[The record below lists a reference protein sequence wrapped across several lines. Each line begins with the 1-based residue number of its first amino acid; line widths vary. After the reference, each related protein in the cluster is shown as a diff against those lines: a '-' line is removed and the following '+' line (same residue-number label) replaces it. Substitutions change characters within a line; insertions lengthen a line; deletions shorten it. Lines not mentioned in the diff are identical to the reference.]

1 VAEQPPPG
9 PAAAAGRRA
18 SLRAGVLLALAG
30 VLLALTGA
38 GRPWAR
44 VSSAVEL
51 PGLGGGR
58 FGGASL
64 SGNDLAPLS
73 GLALLALVLVIG
85 IAATRGRGRVVVG
98 LALVALGL
106 GLVAATLATAARAGD
121 QAAGRARRGQ
131 LEGVA
136 AGSLQ
141 VTTPRTG
148 PLLVAVGG
156 LLVAGAGAE
165 AVRRGRGWPS
175 LGAAFRAPPDRPA
188 VAEAEGEPPWEGD

>member
-1 VAEQPPPG
+1 VAS
-9 PAAAAGRRA
+9 ARA
-18 SLRAGVLLALAG
+18 SLRASVLTALAG

-51 PGLGGGR
+51 PGLGRGR

-98 LALVALGL
+98 LALAALGVALLAGT
-106 GLVAATLATAARAGD
+106 VAAAGRAADRA
-121 QAAGRARRGQ
+121 AERARRGQ

-136 AGSLQ
+136 AGSVQ
-141 VTTPRTG
+141 VTTSPTG
-148 PLLVAVGG
+148 PLLVAAGG
-156 LLVAGAGAE
+156 LLVALAGAE
-165 AVRRGRGWPS
+165 AVRRGRDWPA

-188 VAEAEGEPPWEGD
+188 VADGEGEPPWEGD